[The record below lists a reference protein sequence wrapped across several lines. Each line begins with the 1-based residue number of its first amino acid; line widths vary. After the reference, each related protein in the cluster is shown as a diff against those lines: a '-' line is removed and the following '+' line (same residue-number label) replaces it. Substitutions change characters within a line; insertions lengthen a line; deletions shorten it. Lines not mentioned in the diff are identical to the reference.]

1 MASPLPARR
10 SGPPT
15 REPFAFG
22 KIVCAVNG
30 SRGSHD
36 AISQAVKLAG
46 PLDAL
51 TFVAVT
57 GARGM
62 GPAGQATLSEGHAAD
77 AVDAARAAAR
87 ADGVVA
93 STSVVHAGDVLGAIL
108 EAAGDAGLLVVGT
121 RSESSMAGVL
131 LGGTSSRA
139 LHNSRMSVLIARG
152 RPDLSFPGVVLVGTR
167 GDADHETAAAA
178 ATIAAD
184 HGTRVVLAHAGH
196 ADPVVRHA
204 LAVQVAE
211 VQEIVGREPVVVS
224 VDGPPVDRLVDM
236 ASSIGAGLLVL
247 GSRGKRGPQALT
259 SVSERV
265 AHRAACAVL
274 VLRRRP

>member
-1 MASPLPARR
+1 MASPLPVQR
-10 SGPPT
+10 SGPPAP
-15 REPFAFG
+15 EPFAFG

-30 SRGSHD
+30 SRSSHD
-36 AISQAVKLAG
+36 AVSQAVKLVG

-57 GARGM
+57 DARGM
-62 GPAGQATLSEGHAAD
+62 GPAGQATLSEAHAAD
-77 AVDAARAAAR
+77 AVEAARAAAH
-87 ADGVVA
+87 ADGVEA
-93 STSVVHAGDVLGAIL
+93 AMSVVHAGDVLGAIL
-108 EAAGDAGLLVVGT
+108 EAADDAGLLVVGT
-121 RSESSMAGVL
+121 RDESRVAGTL
-131 LGGTSSRA
+131 IGGTSSGA
-139 LHNSRMSVLIARG
+139 LHSSHMSILVARG

-167 GDADHETAAAA
+167 GAADHDAAVVA
-178 ATIAAD
+178 ATIAAS

-196 ADPVVRHA
+196 SDPAVRQA
-204 LAVQVAE
+204 LAVQVVE
-211 VQEIVGREPVVVS
+211 VQKIVGREPVVVS

-265 AHRAACAVL
+265 AHRAACPVL